1 MQTSYTGK
9 LLALLLVFLLVSG
22 YVYTA
27 DAKKTQET
35 SKIVP
40 RDYPILIGCRNQAT
54 GEIKKPLNSSPQDW
68 GCFYG
73 KNWKNLMFPSKS
85 QYKTMQEVYKNRGAI
100 VTALVLINH
109 ESQFNSKAKWCHK
122 WWYDHWLLQIRD
134 IYGGAKM
141 TDKQQMEWFKKRKEW
156 QISPQ
161 GNCYH
166 RVLQKDKEKLLRCV
180 FARHNGVLSGQA
192 KYPSD
197 RYAEWNFYNGL
208 NF

>member
-9 LLALLLVFLLVSG
+9 ILALLLVFLLVSG

-40 RDYPILIGCRNQAT
+40 RDYPILIGCRNQVT

-122 WWYDHWLLQIRD
+122 WWCDYWLLQIRD

-141 TDKQQMEWFKKRKEW
+141 SDKQQMEWFKKRKEW

-197 RYAEWNFYNGL
+197 RYAEWKFYNGL
-208 NF
+208 SF

>member
-1 MQTSYTGK
+1 MKSSTLGNV
-9 LLALLLVFLLVSG
+9 LAFLLMFSLAFG
-22 YVYTA
+22 YIPPA
-27 DAKKTQET
+27 DAGKTQEAQ
-35 SKIVP
+35 KIVP
-40 RDYPILIGCRNQAT
+40 RDYPILVWCRNQVT
-54 GEIKKPLNSSPQDW
+54 GEIRNPMNASAQDG

-85 QYKTMQEVYKNRGAI
+85 QMKLLKEVYGNRGAI
-100 VTALVLINH
+100 VTAMTLINH

-122 WWYDHWLLQIRD
+122 GGCDYWLLQIRD
-134 IYGGAKM
+134 VNGGKNM
-141 TDKQQMEWFKKRKEW
+141 TDKQQLEWLKNRKAW

-161 GNCYH
+161 GNCYK
-166 RVLQKDKEKLLRCV
+166 RVLEKNKEKLLRCV

>member
-27 DAKKTQET
+27 EAKKTQET

-40 RDYPILIGCRNQAT
+40 RDYPILIGCRNQVT

-109 ESQFNSKAKWCHK
+109 ESQFNSKAKWRHK
-122 WWYDHWLLQIRD
+122 WWCDHWLLQIRD

-141 TDKQQMEWFKKRKEW
+141 SDKQQMEWFKKRKEW

-197 RYAEWNFYNGL
+197 RYAEWQFYNGL
-208 NF
+208 SF